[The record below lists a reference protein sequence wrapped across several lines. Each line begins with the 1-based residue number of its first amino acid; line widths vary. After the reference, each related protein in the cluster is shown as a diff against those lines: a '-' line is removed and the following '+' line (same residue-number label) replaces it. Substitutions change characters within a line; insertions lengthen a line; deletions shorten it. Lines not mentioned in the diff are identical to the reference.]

1 MDANEKRNQSAAP
14 PDNWMQ
20 IFLEWKADERGVKE
34 TMAAGCLVN
43 KSLACGFTCI
53 NVWNLHGIS
62 FNSSAHGP
70 TTHHLHA
77 YKADVARSCKEI
89 NTVGYGKM
97 THSPG
102 GPSNKKLALI
112 SVRNVTVLST
122 HTEPLPWIM
131 QQLTVYSDSTC
142 SQLCPT
148 LPSRGACHLRGVW
161 CVCGGGPGIYLKAN
175 GLWGV

>member
-53 NVWNLHGIS
+53 TVWNLHGIS

-102 GPSNKKLALI
+102 GPSNKKIGANFREKRNCTVDPYRATALDCAAAY
-112 SVRNVTVLST
+112 SVQWLYLQ
-122 HTEPLPWIM
+122 PALPHP
-131 QQLTVYSDSTC
+131 
-142 SQLCPT
+142 SQPRR
-148 LPSRGACHLRGVW
+148 LPSPRCLVCVW
-161 CVCGGGPGIYLKAN
+161 GGTGDLFKG
-175 GLWGV
+175 